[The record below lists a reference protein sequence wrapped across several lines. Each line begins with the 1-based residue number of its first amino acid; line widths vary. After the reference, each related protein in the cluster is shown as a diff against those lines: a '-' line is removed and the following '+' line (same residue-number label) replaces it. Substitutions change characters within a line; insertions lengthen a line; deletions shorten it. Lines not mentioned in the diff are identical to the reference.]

1 MSKSVAEFEK
11 CPKEEIF
18 VRAFGSDI
26 SSTGLGNWRP
36 SRHVSLHPRFPSH
49 TRDLT
54 FLRFLFANDT
64 SKVDHKRLCL
74 RLSSRWKHPKDSILQ
89 TVDYTHRNPKRYI
102 GPLEKERAR
111 DKRGMSVGTST
122 VARATR
128 RGGRMELHLMRVWDG
143 HRTRRWMF
151 PRHSHC
157 FTLRNGL
164 IRILN
169 DIHPDD
175 VCEVENLLK
184 ENEDGVQIH
193 S

>member
-1 MSKSVAEFEK
+1 M
-11 CPKEEIF
+11 
-18 VRAFGSDI
+18 
-26 SSTGLGNWRP
+26 
-36 SRHVSLHPRFPSH
+36 
-49 TRDLT
+49 
-54 FLRFLFANDT
+54 RFLFANDT

-74 RLSSRWKHPKDSILQ
+74 RLSSMWKHPKDFILQ

-111 DKRGMSVGTST
+111 DKRGMSAGTST
-122 VARATR
+122 LPAPRAVAGAWNCTSCGFGTVTEPAGGCF
-128 RGGRMELHLMRVWDG
+128 RG
-143 HRTRRWMF
+143 
-151 PRHSHC
+151 
-157 FTLRNGL
+157 TLTASPCVMGL

-175 VCEVENLLK
+175 VCEEVENLLK